1 MGDKMK
7 GNIAGIVMTIII
19 AFNLIC
25 LALYYILKGLKQRRE
40 LWEEDESE
48 NNNSWNNRLQGWGIM
63 HYIFFFVFIIG
74 GYLLV
79 LGKIPV
85 RNYVISNIWVRFA
98 GTSML
103 IGSIII
109 TTAPVNLN
117 WIGVALFLA
126 SPLFLAGA
134 VIKSMTDRAW
144 FQRFWQLR

>member
-1 MGDKMK
+1 M
-7 GNIAGIVMTIII
+7 
-19 AFNLIC
+19 
-25 LALYYILKGLKQRRE
+25 
-40 LWEEDESE
+40 
-48 NNNSWNNRLQGWGIM
+48 
-63 HYIFFFVFIIG
+63 
-74 GYLLV
+74 V

-134 VIKSMTDRAW
+134 VIKSMTDRA
-144 FQRFWQLR
+144 